1 MEPNYAAAVVSN
13 LIFGL
18 TMIGTFATAFVI
30 WWQVSLLRTQNQVQ
44 SLLKLNELWDSR
56 RMLQLRSDWAKAS
69 EEVDT
74 SEPVLEFLEEFAGLK
89 RRGVLDEDLIWESV
103 LGWYAAHY
111 YAYNR
116 LNNNID
122 KIRNKWSDETLYRN
136 LDELYLGYLNVESRS
151 RSISTPSLE
160 KQIEGR
166 RDDFLKDEQY
176 RYARY
181 VSKSSD

>member
-74 SEPVLEFLEEFAGLK
+74 SEPVLEFLEEFAALK

-103 LGWYAAHY
+103 LGWY
-111 YAYNR
+111 
-116 LNNNID
+116 
-122 KIRNKWSDETLYRN
+122 
-136 LDELYLGYLNVESRS
+136 
-151 RSISTPSLE
+151 
-160 KQIEGR
+160 
-166 RDDFLKDEQY
+166 
-176 RYARY
+176 
-181 VSKSSD
+181 